1 MYKSQIDMDYKSV
14 LSNTVDAFTTLGTY
28 SNDKLSTPAEIGIGV
43 SYKLKEHTI
52 ALDYKNIQWSKAKGY
67 EDFSWEDQ
75 NVFALGYE
83 YATSNWAARAGYN
96 YSNSPIS
103 DQINAATNS
112 AGLTGGVQNTF
123 NLLGFPAIIES
134 HFTLGGTYNINK
146 KTSVDLA
153 YVYAPETSETYTT
166 NFTTDMTVKH
176 SQTSLSLGL
185 NYTF

>member
-1 MYKSQIDMDYKSV
+1 MLLQ
-14 LSNTVDAFTTLGTY
+14 
-28 SNDKLSTPAEIGIGV
+28 
-43 SYKLKEHTI
+43 H
-52 ALDYKNIQWSKAKGY
+52 
-67 EDFSWEDQ
+67 
-75 NVFALGYE
+75 
-83 YATSNWAARAGYN
+83 
-96 YSNSPIS
+96 
-103 DQINAATNS
+103 S
-112 AGLTGGVQNTF
+112 AGLTGGVKNTF
-123 NLLGFPAIIES
+123 NLIAFPAIIES